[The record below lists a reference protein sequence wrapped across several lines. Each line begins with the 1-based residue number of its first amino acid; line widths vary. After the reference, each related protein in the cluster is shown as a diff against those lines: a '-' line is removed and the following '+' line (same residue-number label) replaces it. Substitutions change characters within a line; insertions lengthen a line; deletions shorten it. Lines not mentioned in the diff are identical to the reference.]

1 MVSQPRKS
9 RRRAPDASSRDRLL
23 EAAAAEFAARGFD
36 GAKVERITRRA
47 RINKAMLYYH
57 FANKAALYRAIVG
70 DLFATLAAKV
80 AAVRGRGGP
89 ADAQLKAF
97 IAVIADEMAA
107 RPHFPP
113 IWLREMAEG
122 GRHLDASIVRAI
134 AAIVGALGGI
144 LQDGQTAGMFRPAH
158 PLVTQMSIVAPL
170 LLFSASQPVR
180 ERFSGTAPPGIAT
193 VSRENVIAHVE
204 AAALAV
210 LMVPGARAAAPKV
223 PTTRVPRSAQS

>member
-1 MVSQPRKS
+1 MVSQ
-9 RRRAPDASSRDRLL
+9 RRRRRPAPDASSRDRLL

-80 AAVRGRGGP
+80 AAVRDSGATP
-89 ADAQLKAF
+89 DARLKAF

-107 RPHFPP
+107 RPHFPA

-122 GRHLDASIVRAI
+122 GRHVDASIVRAI

-144 LQDGQTAGMFRPAH
+144 LQEGQAAGVFRPAH

-180 ERFSGTAPPGIAT
+180 ERFRGAAPRGIAT
-193 VSRENVIAHVE
+193 VSRETVIAHVE

-210 LMVPGARAAAPKV
+210 LMVPGARGAAPAI
-223 PTTRVPRSAQS
+223 PTAPVPRSAQP